1 MVAAMRENGARP
13 GILRQPRAGARSRR
27 PGQGATRQT
36 ATVQA
41 PRRPAAWLNWIL
53 ILAGAGVVVA
63 AALQAYLKLEAIPVQ
78 QITVTGELEHTQT
91 EAVQEMVQP
100 ALVGG
105 FLNADLRRIQQQLE
119 ELPWIYRA
127 SVQRR
132 WPNALE
138 IHVVE
143 QLPIA
148 RWGEHGFL
156 NHEGEV
162 FNSRSAN
169 EGPALPLL
177 RGPEG
182 TARSLMVRY
191 QRIIEILAPL
201 HLAVEQLAVDERGQL
216 EVVLQGGVRVMIGSD
231 DFLERMHRF
240 VAIYRAELA
249 SRYAR
254 VERVDLR
261 YEQGVAVTYTETG
274 AEADA
279 DSSRVAGI

>member
-1 MVAAMRENGARP
+1 MAVAVQENGPRRKARQ
-13 GILRQPRAGARSRR
+13 QPQAGARARR
-27 PGQGATRQT
+27 SGQGATRK
-36 ATVQA
+36 A
-41 PRRPAAWLNWIL
+41 PPVKGPRKPSAWLNWII

-78 QITVTGELEHTQT
+78 HITVTGELEHTQT

-105 FLNADLRRIQQQLE
+105 FLNADLWRIQQQLE
-119 ELPWIYRA
+119 ELPWIYQA
-127 SVQRR
+127 TVQRK

-148 RWGEHGFL
+148 RWGEDGYL
-156 NHEGEV
+156 NHEGQV
-162 FNSRSAN
+162 FRSESA
-169 EGPALPLL
+169 GKGSALPLL

-182 TARSLMVRY
+182 TARALMVRY

-201 HLAVEQLAVDERGQL
+201 HLAVQQLAVDERGQV
-216 EVVLQGGVRVMIGSD
+216 EVVLQGGMRVMVGSD

-240 VAIYRAELA
+240 VAIYRAQLA
-249 SRYAR
+249 PRVAA

-261 YEQGVAVTYTETG
+261 YEQGVAVTY
-274 AEADA
+274 AEAEA
-279 DSSRVAGI
+279 EVDSSRVAGI